1 MTRLMSRSPSSALK
15 AFEPGCKNQSMFPPR
30 KNGNA
35 QRSLVRALLTIFVG
49 TFLLA
54 SQPRIPEIFA
64 HPIPDRESKYLNVGE
79 FLDAAIVGHG
89 LKSGDFQNQ
98 VRLFTASISRS
109 DSRQKVVLRAA
120 DRSAVYS
127 DPPTI
132 GSFLIRSPP
141 SDTVT

>member
-1 MTRLMSRSPSSALK
+1 
-15 AFEPGCKNQSMFPPR
+15 MFPCR
-30 KNGNA
+30 KSGNA
-35 QRSLVRALLTIFVG
+35 QRSLIKALLTIFVV
-49 TFLLA
+49 TFLVA
-54 SQPRIPEIFA
+54 SQPRMPEIFA
-64 HPIPDRESKYLNVGE
+64 HPLPDRESRILNLGDLLNV
-79 FLDAAIVGHG
+79 AIAGRG

-98 VRLFTASISRS
+98 SRLVATSISQS

-127 DPPTI
+127 DPPTT

>member
-1 MTRLMSRSPSSALK
+1 M
-15 AFEPGCKNQSMFPPR
+15 
-30 KNGNA
+30 
-35 QRSLVRALLTIFVG
+35 
-49 TFLLA
+49 A
-54 SQPRIPEIFA
+54 SQPRMPEIFA
-64 HPIPDRESKYLNVGE
+64 HHLPDRESRYLNVGD
-79 FLDAAIVGHG
+79 FLEAAIVGRG